1 MARVKSGSDNLVF
14 GLDIGT
20 RSIVG
25 TVGYLIKDK
34 FHVIGQTVKEHE
46 TRAMLD
52 GQIHDIQK
60 VGSTIKAVK
69 EELEKKLDV
78 TLSDVCIAA
87 AGRVLRT
94 VTTKS
99 EIKFEA
105 EKEIDAEDIYNLL
118 MNGVEQAYTEFAAK
132 NDSDIK
138 FYCVGYTPMR
148 YYMNDYQIGN
158 LEGHKASRIS
168 CDFIATFLPDDVVDG
183 LNKAVAIAGLSVINM
198 TLEPIAA
205 IQVAIPEKFR
215 MLNLAL
221 VDVGAGTS
229 DISITSDGTIV
240 AYGMI
245 PTAGDALTEIVV
257 QNCLVEFE
265 TAEAIKRAAGGHEV
279 IEYTDILGLPQTIEP
294 KKVLDMLDEKLEE
307 MADEV
312 ATEIKR
318 LNGDKSVSA
327 VFVVGGG
334 GTVPG
339 YTEKLAKKLDIVK
352 ERVAIRGKE
361 VMQSIEF
368 ENDDAIKDSLM
379 VTPIGICLS
388 YYAQSN
394 NFIFVEFN
402 GQRLKLYDNGKLTVS
417 DAAMQVSLSNED
429 LFPKRGKA
437 LTFTVNGKSK
447 MIRGE
452 QGDSCVIKLNN
463 EPADLYTV
471 INSGDKI
478 EVIKST
484 AGADAKATLGS
495 LKEIAEPLHIVV
507 NGKQIELPRT
517 ALVNGKLENEFYDIT
532 DGDDIVID
540 NFYTVDQICGML
552 DIKLTPNI
560 TVNGTPAK
568 SSTKV
573 YEDFTLDF
581 SEEEQ
586 NELNE
591 RYEDE
596 EAEETEEEEETEEAE
611 EVDESEEVEET
622 AQVETT
628 EAVETAEEAAGKE
641 SSEAV
646 KAADTA
652 EKNEPQTPSPGVISE
667 NDTATPSPGVIHDI
681 EIVANGKN
689 ITMHGKA
696 SYVFVDVFDYIDFDL
711 RNPAGRSVITR
722 VNGLDA
728 AYMQELKEGD
738 NLEIFWEKK

>member
-20 RSIVG
+20 RSVVG

-60 VGSTIKAVK
+60 VGFTIKAVK

-78 TLSDVCIAA
+78 KLSDVCIAA

-99 EIKFEA
+99 EIRFEA

-183 LNKAVAIAGLSVINM
+183 LNKAVGIAGLSVINM

-294 KKVLDMLDEKLEE
+294 KKVLDMLDKKLDE

-478 EVIKST
+478 EVINST
-484 AGADAKATLGS
+484 AGEDAKATLGS

-540 NFYTVDQICGML
+540 NFYTVEQICGML

-560 TVNGTPAK
+560 TVNGTSAK

-596 EAEETEEEEETEEAE
+596 EAEEGDEPVEEEAEETEEAE
-611 EVDESEEVEET
+611 EVDEVEET
-622 AQVETT
+622 AAK
-628 EAVETAEEAAGKE
+628 EASEAAE
-641 SSEAV
+641 SNEKSEPNE
-646 KAADTA
+646 DTS
-652 EKNEPQTPSPGVISE
+652 K
-667 NDTATPSPGVIHDI
+667 NDTATPSPGVIHDLS
-681 EIVANGKN
+681 IVANGKPV
-689 ITMHGKA
+689 TMHGKA

-738 NLEIFWEKK
+738 NLEIFWEKR

>member
-20 RSIVG
+20 RSVVG

-60 VGSTIKAVK
+60 VGFTIKAVK

-78 TLSDVCIAA
+78 KLSDVCIAA

-99 EIKFEA
+99 EIRFEA

-183 LNKAVAIAGLSVINM
+183 LNKAVGIAGLSVINM

-294 KKVLDMLDEKLEE
+294 KKVLDMLDKKLDE

-478 EVIKST
+478 EVINST
-484 AGADAKATLGS
+484 AGEDAKATLRS

-540 NFYTVDQICGML
+540 NFYTVEQICGML

-560 TVNGTPAK
+560 TVNGTSAK

-596 EAEETEEEEETEEAE
+596 EAEEGDEPVEEEVEETEEAE
-611 EVDESEEVEET
+611 EVDEAEET
-622 AQVETT
+622 AAK
-628 EAVETAEEAAGKE
+628 EASEAAE
-641 SSEAV
+641 SNEKSEPNE
-646 KAADTA
+646 DTS
-652 EKNEPQTPSPGVISE
+652 K
-667 NDTATPSPGVIHDI
+667 NDTATPSPGVIHDLS
-681 EIVANGKN
+681 IVANGKPV
-689 ITMHGKA
+689 TMHGKA

-738 NLEIFWEKK
+738 NLEVFWEKR